1 VATDRPRRADP
12 VWVYYR
18 EREGAQRIV
27 SAAQDEDGSWIVRDG
42 MITRRM
48 GADEFELRFER
59 V

>member
-1 VATDRPRRADP
+1 MPTDPPAEAD
-12 VWVYYR
+12 WAYYR

-42 MITRRM
+42 VTTRRM
-48 GADEFELRFER
+48 AADEFELRFER

>member
-1 VATDRPRRADP
+1 
-12 VWVYYR
+12 
-18 EREGAQRIV
+18 V
-27 SAAQDEDGSWIVRDG
+27 SAAQDEDGDWIVRDG